1 MLVIK
6 KMNTQFTI
14 DENSPQIE
22 QPRKISIPL
31 KPHQLAMIF
40 AMRQLEEED
49 KIPIINPDHNSYQRV
64 DSYFKTSFGSLC
76 DKVGSGKSLS
86 LLGVIANQRV
96 LPTKPKCA
104 RTYSNKIQMYST
116 YQYNIPLNLLIVPH
130 GIIGQWCNYITTQ
143 TSLEVMTIKNKKTYE
158 AFQKKITEYRQE
170 HNPDL
175 FTDDLVISSN
185 TYYKRLSDD
194 LQDLNINRLLIDEI
208 ETIKIPSSQE
218 ISAEFTWFISSSIN
232 ILQNPNGTVC
242 YEPYGYVNWEGNYVT
257 STRRVIK
264 DKMPHT
270 GYFKDTLGYISQISF
285 RQQVYLKCN
294 DEFVTKSFILPDIE
308 VIKIHCKD
316 TIYSH
321 VLQGLVTQEV
331 MSMINAG
338 DIEGAI
344 ESSGIEQHNS
354 ENLVTLLTTEFQ
366 NKLQNL
372 KIELDAKKLMIFS
385 TPEAKKKSI
394 EKIELKIKDLD
405 NKIECIKKRVLET
418 EGCPIC
424 FDQIKNRVILTC
436 CGNPFCYE
444 CITLSLNARNSC
456 PLCRSKVC
464 KHDMVFLQNVG
475 ECEMTSPEVDE
486 DEDANRSKLENL
498 DKYLSSILEEN
509 DSPSILIF
517 SEYEKS
523 LYDIETMLKSK
534 GLNYSQLQGQ
544 SSHIDKT
551 VRRFKEKEIP
561 ILLLNSRYFGSGL
574 NLENTSHMFMFH
586 KMKSHIDKQ
595 VIGRAQRPGRTQPLQ
610 LYRLCYSNEM

>member
-1 MLVIK
+1 
-6 KMNTQFTI
+6 MNTQFTI

-31 KPHQLAMIF
+31 KPHQLAMIC

-49 KIPIINPDHNSYQRV
+49 KIPIINPDHNSYQMI

-86 LLGVIANQRV
+86 ILGVIASQKV

-116 YQYNIPLNLLIVPH
+116 FQYNIPLNLLVVPH
-130 GIIGQWCNYITTQ
+130 GIMGQWCNYITTQ
-143 TSLEVMTIKNKKTYE
+143 TTLDAMTIKNKKTYE
-158 AFQKKITEYRQE
+158 VFQKKITEYREE
-170 HNPDL
+170 HNPDI
-175 FTDDLVISSN
+175 FTEDLVIASN
-185 TYYKRLSDD
+185 TFYKRLSDD

-242 YEPYGYVNWEGNYVT
+242 YEPYGYVNWNGAYVT

-270 GYFKDTLGYISQISF
+270 GYFKDTLGYVSQVPF
-285 RQQVYLKCN
+285 REQVYLKCTDN
-294 DEFVTKSFILPDIE
+294 FVFKSFLLPEIE
-308 VIKIHCKD
+308 VRKIQCKD

-321 VLQGLVTQEV
+321 VLQGLVTPEV

-344 ESSGIEQHNS
+344 ESSGIEQQNS

-385 TPEAKKKSI
+385 SADAKKKSL
-394 EKIELKIKDLD
+394 EKIEV
-405 NKIECIKKRVLET
+405 KIEDLETKIDCIKKRVLET

-424 FDQIKNRVILTC
+424 FDEIKNRVILTC

-444 CITLSLNARNSC
+444 CITLSLNAKNSC
-456 PLCRSKVC
+456 PLCRSEVC
-464 KHDMVFLQNVG
+464 KHDMVFLQDAG
-475 ECEMTSPEVDE
+475 GCKKASAEE
-486 DEDANRSKLENL
+486 DENEDTTRSKLENL
-498 DKYLSSILEEN
+498 DKYLSEILEANET
-509 DSPSILIF
+509 PSILIF

-523 LYDIETMLKSK
+523 LYDIENMLRAK
-534 GLNYSQLQGQ
+534 GLSFSQLQGQ
-544 SSHIDKT
+544 ASFIDKT
-551 VRRFKEKEIP
+551 VRRFKDKEIP

-574 NLENTSHMFMFH
+574 NLENTTHMFMFH

-595 VIGRAQRPGRTQPLQ
+595 VIGRAQRPGRIEPLQ
-610 LYRLCYSNEM
+610 LYRMCYSNEM